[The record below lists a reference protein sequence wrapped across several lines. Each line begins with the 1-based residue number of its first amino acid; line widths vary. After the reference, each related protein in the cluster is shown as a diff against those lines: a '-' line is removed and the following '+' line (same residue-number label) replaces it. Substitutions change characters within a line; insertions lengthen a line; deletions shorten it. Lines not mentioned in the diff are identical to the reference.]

1 MKRRF
6 LILPAL
12 CMGLL
17 FSSCDNDRRTAQGEG
32 YEQTEQTEE
41 GLANDTEYGVETE
54 RTSAAGNLEEDT
66 RDFVEEAASS
76 SMMEVE
82 LAQLAQQN
90 AQSQEVK
97 DYAQMIENDHSQ
109 ANERLRTIA
118 QQKNITLPAGMKDD
132 HRSEIDDLRDKTG
145 QEFDQ
150 EYMDKMVSEHED
162 DISKF
167 EDMREDVQDPDLQSW
182 IDNTLTTLRQHRD
195 EAERIKE
202 SVGGNDGLLN
212 N

>member
-1 MKRRF
+1 MTMKSKF

-12 CMGLL
+12 CFGLV
-17 FSSCDNDRRTAQGEG
+17 FSSCDTDRRTAQGEG
-32 YEQTEQTEE
+32 YEQTEE
-41 GLANDTEYGVETE
+41 GVGDGTEYGVETE
-54 RTSAAGNLEEDT
+54 RTSAGGMEEDT
-66 RDFVEEAASS
+66 RNFVEEAASS

-82 LAQLAQQN
+82 LAQLAQEK
-90 AQSQEVK
+90 AQSQDVK
-97 DYAQMIENDHSQ
+97 DYAQMIENDHKQ
-109 ANERLRTIA
+109 ANDRLRSIA
-118 QQKNITLPAGMKDD
+118 QNKNITLPAGMKED
-132 HRSEIDDLRDKTG
+132 HREEIEDLRDKSG

-167 EDMREDVQDPDLQSW
+167 EDMREDVQDTELRSW
-182 IDNTLTTLRQHRD
+182 IDNTLTTLREHRD

-202 SVGGNDGLLN
+202 RIGGNDGLLN

>member
-12 CMGLL
+12 CMGLI
-17 FSSCDNDRRTAQGEG
+17 FSSCESDRRTAQGDG
-32 YEQTEQTEE
+32 YEQAEQTEE
-41 GLANDTEYGVETE
+41 GFGNDTEYGVETE
-54 RTSAAGNLEEDT
+54 RTSAAGNMEEDT
-66 RDFVEEAASS
+66 REFVEETASS

-97 DYAQMIENDHSQ
+97 DYAQMIETDHKE
-109 ANERLRTIA
+109 ANERLKTIA
-118 QQKNITLPAGMKDD
+118 QQKNITVPAEMKDD
-132 HRSEIDDLRDKTG
+132 HRSDIDDLRDKTG
-145 QEFDQ
+145 EEFDKD
-150 EYMDKMVSEHED
+150 YMDKMVSAHED

-167 EDMREDVQDPDLQSW
+167 EDMRKDVQDPDLQSW
-182 IDNTLTTLRQHRD
+182 IDNTLTSLRHHKE

-202 SVGGNDGLLN
+202 NVGGNDGLLEN
-212 N
+212 

>member
-17 FSSCDNDRRTAQGEG
+17 FTSCESDRRTAQGDG
-32 YEQTEQTEE
+32 YEQTEE
-41 GLANDTEYGVETE
+41 GYGDGTEYGVETE
-54 RTSAAGNLEEDT
+54 RTSAAGNMEEDT
-66 RDFVEEAASS
+66 RNFVEETASS

-97 DYAQMIENDHSQ
+97 DYAQMIEKDHKQ
-109 ANERLRTIA
+109 ANERLKSIA
-118 QQKNITLPAGMKDD
+118 QQKNITIPTEIKDD

-145 QEFDQ
+145 EEFDKA
-150 EYMDKMVSEHED
+150 YMDKMVSAHED

-167 EDMREDVQDPDLQSW
+167 ENMREDVQDPDLQSW
-182 IDNTLTTLRQHRD
+182 IDNTLTSLRQHLD

-202 SVGGNDGLLN
+202 SVGGNDGMLN

>member
-32 YEQTEQTEE
+32 YEPTEQTEN
-41 GLANDTEYGVETE
+41 GLANETEYGLETE
-54 RTSAAGNLEEDT
+54 RTSAPGNLEEDT

-97 DYAQMIENDHSQ
+97 DYAQMIENDHQQ
-109 ANERLRTIA
+109 ANERLRSIA
-118 QQKNITLPAGMKDD
+118 QQKNITIPESMKDD

-150 EYMDKMVSEHED
+150 DYMDKMVSEHED